1 MGGGIFS
8 MHFIG
13 MLAFGMDMPM
23 AYDPGLTLVSLL
35 LAIGFTGAGLV
46 LVSWRGA
53 APVPLTAAAVMMG
66 LGVASMHYTGMA
78 AMRMAAAVVSHPAI
92 LALSVAK
99 IGRAAV
105 RERGGQSV

>member
-78 AMRMAAAVVSHPAI
+78 AMRMRSEEHTYELQSLMRISYAVFC
-92 LALSVAK
+92 LK
-99 IGRAAV
+99 KKKN
-105 RERGGQSV
+105 

>member
-53 APVPLTAAAVMMG
+53 APVPLTAAAVMLG
-66 LGVASMHYTGMA
+66 LGVASVHYTGMEA
-78 AMRMAAAVVSHPAI
+78 LRLSAAVVYVTGIVAMSFAI
-92 LALSVAK
+92 AVAAWV
-99 IGRAAV
+99 G
-105 RERGGQSV
+105 